1 MNKIKDIIYDKND
14 IVLAVIILA
23 CAALLILWRLNAII
37 DYPVVLAEQA
47 AAQQEVNNENASKQA
62 KETEKKETAVK
73 ENTKNKAADEL
84 WENGVTT
91 KQIQVTVTAGDL
103 QTAVESLVAA
113 GLFESY
119 AEYEKVCNSQGIDP
133 AGLKGATF
141 TINAGATKED
151 IALLVT
157 Q

>member
-23 CAALLILWRLNAII
+23 CAALLISWRLNAII

-73 ENTKNKAADEL
+73 ENTKNKTADEL

-91 KQIQVTVTAGDL
+91 KQIHVTVTAGDL